1 MKPLT
6 PRQAEVLELIKA
18 NMSETGMPPTRAEIA
33 QKLGF
38 KSANA
43 AEEHLKA
50 LAKKGVI
57 EIMPGTS
64 RGIRLLLEEEEVL
77 EASGLPLIGKVA
89 AGEPILAQEHIESHY
104 QVDPALF
111 HPRADFL
118 LRVQGMSMKNIGI
131 LDGDL
136 LAVHKTQEVRNGQV
150 VVARLD
156 EDVTVKR
163 FQRKGSQVWL
173 LPENEELSPIEVD
186 LSCQQLTIEGLAVG
200 VIRNADWM

>member
-18 NMSETGMPPTRAEIA
+18 NMNETGMPPTRAEIA

-64 RGIRLLLEEEEVL
+64 RGIRLLIEEEAVLEET
-77 EASGLPLIGKVA
+77 GLPLIGKVA
-89 AGEPILAQEHIESHY
+89 AGEPILSQDHIESHY

-173 LPENEELSPIEVD
+173 LPENEELEPIAVD

>member
-6 PRQAEVLELIKA
+6 PRQAEVLELIKV

-64 RGIRLLLEEEEVL
+64 RGIRLLIEEEAVLEET
-77 EASGLPLIGKVA
+77 GLPLIGKVA

-173 LPENEELSPIEVD
+173 LPENEELEPIAVD